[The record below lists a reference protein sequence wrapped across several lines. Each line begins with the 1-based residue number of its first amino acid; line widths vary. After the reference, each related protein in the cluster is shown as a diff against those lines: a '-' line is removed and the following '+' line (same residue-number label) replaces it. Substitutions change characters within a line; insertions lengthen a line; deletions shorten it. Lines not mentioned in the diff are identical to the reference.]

1 MALPMLEAMVPSARL
16 LAAVAGP
23 EGGRVHPKR
32 MAFVFVPNGANMAD
46 WTPSATGAFFDFP
59 RILEPL
65 KPFQKNLLVLSGLA
79 QHQGEALGDG
89 PGDHAR
95 ASATFLTG
103 CHPRKTQGADIKVGA
118 SVDQIAAAQIGRNT
132 RLPSLEL
139 GCDRGRQTG
148 SCDSGYSCAY
158 SFNISWKTE
167 STPMPPEVDPR
178 QVFERL
184 FSNGSKGE
192 SQESR
197 ERRQRYERSILDYV
211 MEDAGRLR
219 SGLGYTDRHKLDEYL
234 TAIRE
239 MEQRIE
245 SAEKFAAVLP
255 DYKKPNAIPK
265 EFERH
270 AKLMFDLM
278 TLAFQ
283 TDTTRIITFALAH
296 DGSDRS
302 YPEIGVSEGHHTLS
316 HHGNDPD
323 KKKKIADINRFHMTQ
338 FAYFLEK
345 MNAVREGEGTLLDN
359 SMIVYGAGIS
369 DGNRHNH
376 NNLPVLVAGG
386 GGGTVK
392 TGRHVKFNR
401 DTPLNNLFLSMLDR
415 AGAPT
420 ERMGDSTG
428 KLAELGETKPA

>member
-1 MALPMLEAMVPSARL
+1 MALPMLEALAPSAKL
-16 LAAVAGP
+16 LAAVAGTGK
-23 EGGRVHPKR
+23 ENSAPKR

-46 WTPSATGAFFDFP
+46 WTPAEVGTDFELP

-65 KPFQKNLLVLSGLA
+65 KPFQDKLLVLSGLA

-103 CHPRKTQGADIKVGA
+103 CHPRKTQGADIKVGV
-118 SVDQIAAAQIGRNT
+118 SVDQIAAGKIGRDT
-132 RLPSLEL
+132 RLASLEL
-139 GCDRGRQTG
+139 GCDRGKQTG

-167 STPMPPEVDPR
+167 ATPLPAEVDPR

-184 FSNGSKGE
+184 FSNGVKGE

-197 ERRQRYERSILDYV
+197 ERRRRYERSILDYV
-211 MEDAGRLR
+211 SEDADRLR
-219 SGLGYTDRHKLDEYL
+219 SGLGYTDRHKLEEYL

-239 MEQRIE
+239 LEQRIE
-245 SAEKFAAVLP
+245 NAEKFAATLP
-255 DYKKPNAIPK
+255 DFKRPNAIPK

-270 AKLMFDLM
+270 ARLMLDL
-278 TLAFQ
+278 TALAFQ
-283 TDTTRIITFALAH
+283 TDSTRIITFALAH

-302 YPEIGVSEGHHTLS
+302 YPEVGVSEGHHTLS
-316 HHGNDPD
+316 HHGNDPE
-323 KKKKIADINRFHMTQ
+323 KKRKIAEINRFHMTQ
-338 FAYFLEK
+338 FAYLLEK
-345 MNAVREGEGTLLDN
+345 LNSVKEREGSLLDN
-359 SMIVYGAGIS
+359 CMIVYGASIS

-376 NNLPVLVAGG
+376 NNLPILLAGG
-386 GGGTVK
+386 GGGTIRS
-392 TGRHVKFNR
+392 GRHVKFNR
-401 DTPLNNLFLSMLDR
+401 DTPLNNLYLSMLDR
-415 AGAPT
+415 MGAPT

-428 KLAELGETKPA
+428 KLAELA